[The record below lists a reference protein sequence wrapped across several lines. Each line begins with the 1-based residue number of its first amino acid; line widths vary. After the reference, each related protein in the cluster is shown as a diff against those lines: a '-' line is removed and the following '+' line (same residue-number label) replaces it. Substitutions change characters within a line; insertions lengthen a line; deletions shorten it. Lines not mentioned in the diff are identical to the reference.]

1 MRKDRTLPAWMPLF
15 LAIGMLGLSLLGCG
29 PDKKEEARQHYKIGI
44 QYAEEKQMD
53 QALPE
58 LRRAVELDPGYAD
71 ARFGLGQVYH
81 ALKAY
86 SRAVGEFEEVMRLD
100 PNFPK
105 VHTALAN
112 LYYERGLMA
121 WGRAVKFDRM
131 SFWFPDTLR
140 KLHYENR
147 DGLVKL
153 IEEYQN
159 TVRSDTVDA
168 ETYSRLSQA
177 YFILAGDEYQ
187 KAVQADPADT
197 TAQLYLG
204 LTYSEQGYPQKAM
217 TQYEVV
223 KRLSPSAAELFQGVL
238 EQKEREKQ
246 QMEEYKRNKQKP

>member
-1 MRKDRTLPAWMPLF
+1 MRRDGPFPAWMPF
-15 LAIGMLGLSLLGCG
+15 CLALGILGLSLLGCG
-29 PDKKEEARQHYKIGI
+29 PNKKEEARKHLKIGM

-53 QALPE
+53 HALPE
-58 LRRAVELDPGYAD
+58 LRRAVELDPANAD

-140 KLHYENR
+140 KLPYENR

-168 ETYSRLSQA
+168 ETYSKLSQA
-177 YFILAGDEYQ
+177 YFILAGEEYQ
-187 KAVQADPADT
+187 KAVQADSTDS

-217 TQYEVV
+217 AQYEVV
-223 KRLSPSAAELFQGVL
+223 KKLSPSMAELLMAILNQKD
-238 EQKEREKQ
+238 KERE
-246 QMEEYKRNKQKP
+246 QMTEYKENKRKP